1 MPSIYDTS
9 ILHRWIKELS
19 RDTGVAIKAT
29 QTVMTRIWRRVSKMP
44 SECNKLRAGGRQIT
58 EYMEQEWSLHL
69 EDGEVQSN
77 ADIELEGKVHELD
90 KEKLQKEV

>member
-44 SECNKLRAGGRQIT
+44 SERNKLRAGGWQIR
-58 EYMEQEWSLHL
+58 EYMEREWTW
-69 EDGEVQSN
+69 
-77 ADIELEGKVHELD
+77 KM
-90 KEKLQKEV
+90 EKYNQTLRLSWKGRCTN